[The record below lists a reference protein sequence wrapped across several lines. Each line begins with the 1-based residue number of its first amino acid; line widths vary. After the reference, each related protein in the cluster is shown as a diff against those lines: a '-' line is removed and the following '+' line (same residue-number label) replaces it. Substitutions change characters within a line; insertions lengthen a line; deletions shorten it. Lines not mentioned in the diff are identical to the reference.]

1 MAVKNRLNPYGKSN
15 KGALFCSAQKVSYKT
30 AQPNGGC
37 VGQGMEGE

>member
-1 MAVKNRLNPYGKSN
+1 MEKATRAHFFV
-15 KGALFCSAQKVSYKT
+15 AHQKVRYNT